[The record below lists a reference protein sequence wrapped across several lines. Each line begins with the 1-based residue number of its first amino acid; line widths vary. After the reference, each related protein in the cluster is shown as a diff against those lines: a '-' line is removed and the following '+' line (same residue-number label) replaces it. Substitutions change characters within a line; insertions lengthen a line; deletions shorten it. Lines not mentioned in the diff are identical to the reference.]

1 MEITANLLKL
11 ANEWI
16 IAQVEEV
23 EGATSIG
30 DPDCVLREPYVVEC
44 GGEIYSWPRHSNDR
58 EVVVRSSDI
67 TTLVNPSTKLLA
79 AYLLKVDPPKP
90 PKSE

>member
-11 ANEWI
+11 ANDWI
-16 IAQVEEV
+16 IAQVEEI

-30 DPDCVLREPYVVEC
+30 DPDCILRDPYVLDC
-44 GGEIYSWPRHSNDR
+44 DGEIYPWPPHSSDR
-58 EVVVRSSDI
+58 EVIVRSSDI

-79 AYLLKVDPPKP
+79 AYLCKIEP

>member
-30 DPDCVLREPYVVEC
+30 DPDCILRDPFVLDCHGDLSR
-44 GGEIYSWPRHSNDR
+44 WPPFSDDT
-58 EVVVRSSDI
+58 EVVVRSTDV
-67 TTLVNPSTKLLA
+67 TTLVNPSTRLLA
-79 AYLLKVDPPKP
+79 AYLCKIEP

>member
-1 MEITANLLKL
+1 MEIAANLLKL

-23 EGATSIG
+23 EGATSLG
-30 DPDCVLREPYVVEC
+30 DPDCILREPFVLDC
-44 GGEIYSWPRHSNDR
+44 QGDLSRWPPFSDDTEI
-58 EVVVRSSDI
+58 VVRSTDI

-79 AYLLKVDPPKP
+79 AYLCKIEP

>member
-11 ANEWI
+11 ANDWI
-16 IAQVEEV
+16 IAQVSEV
-23 EGATSIG
+23 PGDTLPG
-30 DPDCVLREPYVVEC
+30 DPDCILSDPFVVDC
-44 GGEIYSWPRHSNDR
+44 DGDLYRWPPHSDDTEI
-58 EVVVRSSDI
+58 VVRSTDI

-79 AYLLKVDPPKP
+79 AYLCKIEP

>member
-1 MEITANLLKL
+1 MEIAANLLKL

-30 DPDCVLREPYVVEC
+30 DPDCVLRDPFVVDC
-44 GGEIYSWPRHSNDR
+44 QGDLHRWPPFSDDTEI
-58 EVVVRSSDI
+58 VVRSTDI
-67 TTLVNPSTKLLA
+67 TTLVNPSTRLLA
-79 AYLLKVDPPKP
+79 AYLCKIEP

>member
-1 MEITANLLKL
+1 MEIAANLLKL

-16 IAQVEEV
+16 IAQVEEI

-30 DPDCVLREPYVVEC
+30 DPDCVLRDPYVVEC
-44 GGEIYSWPRHSNDR
+44 DGEIKQWPPHSNDR

-79 AYLLKVDPPKP
+79 AYLLKVDPPK
-90 PKSE
+90 SE